1 MPKGK
6 GYKKKDL
13 SPAGHILKG
22 AKQLMLN
29 PIKSLKIAV
38 KPIPKSQKQI
48 DKEKRISKKFG
59 EDLKNFPKNA
69 KKLGRKIGKRM
80 TAGLKHYE

>member
-1 MPKGK
+1 MSQIGHMIRGTKMLLTNPKK
-6 GYKKKDL
+6 AIKTL
-13 SPAGHILKG
+13 
-22 AKQLMLN
+22 
-29 PIKSLKIAV
+29 IKSSP
-38 KPIPKSQKQI
+38 KPQKQI